1 MCLLSPCAG
10 SFFNHQTLNI
20 NLSVELLL
28 QLSMECHSDFHI
40 SWYILKIFKI
50 QNNFL
55 KFVDSVVILIFT
67 LFLSIHSAKC
77 VECPLPARN
86 FILCIENTS
95 MKKYGQYSSLTELES
110 GENRHFR

>member
-20 NLSVELLL
+20 NLFIGLLL

-40 SWYILKIFKI
+40 SWYFLKIFKI

-55 KFVDSVVILIFT
+55 KFVDSMAILILHCSYPFIQQNVLSVYYLPGT
-67 LFLSIHSAKC
+67 LFCALRI
-77 VECPLPARN
+77 
-86 FILCIENTS
+86 
-95 MKKYGQYSSLTELES
+95 YQ
-110 GENRHFR
+110 